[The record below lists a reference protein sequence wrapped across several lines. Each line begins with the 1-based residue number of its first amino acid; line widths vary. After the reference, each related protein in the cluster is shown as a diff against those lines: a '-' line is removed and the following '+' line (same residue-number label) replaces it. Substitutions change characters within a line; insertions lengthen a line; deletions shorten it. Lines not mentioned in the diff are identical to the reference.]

1 MSVSDPP
8 AVTYPPSRRRR
19 VPRIPPCES
28 PHRPFWSVMIP
39 TYNGDPH
46 LTDAIVSVL
55 DQAPGPA
62 SMQIEVVDDCSTGGD
77 AEAITQQLGAGRV
90 TFHRQP
96 RNVGHTA
103 NFNTCI
109 RRARGEVVHILHDD
123 DRVRPGFYAHLEDP
137 LREHPEVGAAFTRNI
152 YADADGQW
160 HSFSPVERPTAGILE
175 GWLERIASGQRTTT
189 PAVVVRRS
197 TYETLGGF
205 DETLRA
211 EDWEM
216 WVRIATRFPVWFE
229 PEPLA
234 IYRME
239 RPNSLTGVVQGSSRL
254 AQDMLLDTDIVE
266 SYLSSYLEPERAAA
280 ALRKARRMYSRWAIE
295 AAYDL
300 ARAGRREEAL
310 EAGRLA
316 WRATSPTTVVKAVMR
331 TLINVRLTGRARG

>member
-1 MSVSDPP
+1 MSASAPP
-8 AVTYPPSRRRR
+8 AVTYPPSRERR
-19 VPRIPPCES
+19 VPPISPCES
-28 PHRPFWSVMIP
+28 PDRPFWSVMIP
-39 TYNGDPH
+39 TYNGEPH
-46 LTDAIVSVL
+46 LADAIVSVL
-55 DQAPGPA
+55 DQDPGPEL
-62 SMQIEVVDDCSTGGD
+62 MQIEVVDDCSTEGD
-77 AEAITQQLGAGRV
+77 TEAVTQRLGAGRV
-90 TFHRQP
+90 TYHRQP

-123 DRVRPGFYAHLEDP
+123 DHVRPGFYARLEGP
-137 LREHPEVGAAFTRNI
+137 LRQHPEVGAAFTRTI
-152 YADADGQW
+152 YADADGRW
-160 HSFSPVERPTAGILE
+160 HSFSPVERPTAGVLE

-189 PAVVVRRS
+189 PAMVVRRA

-239 RPNSLTGVVQGSSRL
+239 RPNSLTGVVQGSARL

-266 SYLSSYLEPERAAA
+266 SYLSTYLEPERAAA
-280 ALRKARRMYSRWAIE
+280 TILKARKMYARWAVE

-300 ARAGRREEAL
+300 ARTGRRREAL
-310 EAGRLA
+310 DAGRLA
-316 WRATSPTTVVKAVMR
+316 WRATSPTTVAKATIK